1 MNTVAMLAPTL
12 ALSRMRGR
20 EWEVV
25 LRADK
30 VIE

>member
-1 MNTVAMLAPTL
+1 MGMAAVGAFAEIFAGL
-12 ALSRMRGR
+12 
-20 EWEVV
+20 V